1 MTVIHFRFVKSKKT
15 TTLKQYI
22 KYSIFISRVYIVYMI
37 YIPYSTVLTVEKIMT
52 VIVS

>member
-1 MTVIHFRFVKSKKT
+1 MTLIHFKFVKSKENNINKNM
-15 TTLKQYI
+15 
-22 KYSIFISRVYIVYMI
+22 KYSIFIGRAYIVYMI

>member
-15 TTLKQYI
+15 TLKKNI
-22 KYSIFISRVYIVYMI
+22 KYSIFIGRVYIVYMI
-37 YIPYSTVLTVEKIMT
+37 YIPYSSVLTVEKIMT